1 MCKRRVERDIPQNRE
16 NKNVNVGLL
25 NMSSE
30 EFGDGITTEK
40 VIQYV
45 IVIIC
50 IAMVLKWIR
59 KCWTRRQ
66 QRMNTAGQQVMAM
79 NQIQPVQ
86 QHQPPALP
94 APAPALA
101 LPAPAPALA
110 LPAPAPAPQH
120 VPIPIIV
127 HHNQY
132 KPAAILNT
140 GESLER
146 VDGIDRMEKYR
157 T

>member
-1 MCKRRVERDIPQNRE
+1 MCKRPVKRDLPQNRE
-16 NKNVNVGLL
+16 NNNVNIGLL

-30 EFGDGITTEK
+30 EFGDGITTEN

-50 IAMVLKWIR
+50 IAMVFKWIR

-66 QRMNTAGQQVMAM
+66 QRMSTAGQQVMAM
-79 NQIQPVQ
+79 NPIQPVQ
-86 QHQPPALP
+86 QQQPP
-94 APAPALA
+94 A

-140 GESLER
+140 GDSLER